1 MNAAAFIPLVG
12 AIHESPAPPARLLNT
27 SRPYMSA
34 GRQEE
39 SLICLLTP
47 PGDAKAG
54 GSKRSRRL
62 AYDIQSSLYMAAAS
76 SFRTVSCTL
85 STSARRVLAPKEIST
100 MRSSV
105 AGR

>member
-1 MNAAAFIPLVG
+1 MNAAAFVPLVG

-39 SLICLLTP
+39 SLICLLPP

-62 AYDIQSSLYMAAAS
+62 AYDNIQSSLYIAAAS
-76 SFRTVSCTL
+76 SFFTVSAT
-85 STSARRVLAPKEIST
+85 TSK
-100 MRSSV
+100 
-105 AGR
+105 G